1 MSKRGAV
8 TTLAMAALTAVGLG
22 SCDSAE
28 THEVFSVADVVDEV
42 VVLTDAGHLELVAGD
57 TVRIER
63 VSRGWKGSLALST
76 RVEDGVLFLTA
87 RCKRVFGCQ
96 VNTRLTLPPS
106 VPVTAEVGDGSIT
119 AVGLDGS
126 LDLSVGTGFVAGEA
140 LRAPELL
147 VLVGAGHTSLSL
159 DAADDVHVLV
169 ASGDADVEL
178 PAGAYDLALDAGG
191 GTLNVSGIEDD
202 GDAPLEVMAAAGL
215 VNVTGR

>member
-8 TTLAMAALTAVGLG
+8 TTLAMAAMTAVGLG

-28 THEVFSVADVVDEV
+28 THEVFTVDDVVDEV
-42 VVLTDAGHLELVAGD
+42 VVLTDAGSLELLGGD
-57 TVRIER
+57 TVRVER
-63 VSRGWKGSLALST
+63 LSRGWKGSLALST

-96 VNTRLTLPPS
+96 VDTRLTLPAGLD
-106 VPVTAEVGDGSIT
+106 VTAEVGDGSIT
-119 AVGLDGS
+119 AVGLEGD
-126 LDLSVGTGFVAGEA
+126 LELSVGTGFVAGEE
-140 LRAPELL
+140 LRAPELI
-147 VLVGAGHTSLSL
+147 VLVGAGHASLSL
-159 DAADDVHVLV
+159 DEAEDVHVLV

-191 GTLNVSGIEDD
+191 GTLDVSGIEEG